1 MNRLTKIFLVLLRL
15 AIGWHFLFEG
25 LEKVQSVYLG
35 PTTTSQPFTSAG
47 YLREAT
53 GPVGPL
59 ARKQVG
65 DPDEEVLARL
75 ALRPLPADNQDKP
88 YLRLPAALAKEWED
102 YFNHFADHY
111 QLDPGQRELTE
122 EKLKQ

>member
-53 GPVGPL
+53 GPMGPL

-65 DPDEEVLARL
+65 DPDEQTLARL
-75 ALRPLPADNQDKP
+75 TVQPLTQDNQDKP
-88 YLRLPAALAKEWED
+88 NLRFPDALSKEWDD
-102 YFNHFADHY
+102 Y
-111 QLDPGQRELTE
+111 
-122 EKLKQ
+122 